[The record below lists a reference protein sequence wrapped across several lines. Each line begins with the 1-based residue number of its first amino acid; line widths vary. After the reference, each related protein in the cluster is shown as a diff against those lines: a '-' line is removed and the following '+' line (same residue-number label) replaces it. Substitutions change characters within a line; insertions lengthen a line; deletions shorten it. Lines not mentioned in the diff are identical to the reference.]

1 MALYIYA
8 SPTVWG
14 ALCQKQTKIKYIFLI
29 TNHNISIK
37 LLQKKKIT
45 SSLKKS
51 VCVWGGVNYFLRA
64 YS

>member
-37 LLQKKKIT
+37 LLQKRKYPPSKK
-45 SSLKKS
+45 
-51 VCVWGGVNYFLRA
+51 VCVWGGV
-64 YS
+64 